1 MVEQAQTPRSDPRN
15 EAQNPIENHG
25 IIGDMRS
32 AALVAD
38 TGSIDFCCWPDFDS
52 PSIFSAL
59 LDTPDAGI
67 FQLSPILPD
76 ARRQQ
81 LYLPETNVLMTRWI
95 ARDAVV
101 EVTDLMPIASDVD
114 DLPRLVRRIHVRHG
128 TTDVRMLCRVRHDY
142 SRADTTAQMAG
153 KDVL

>member
-1 MVEQAQTPRSDPRN
+1 MANLR

-59 LDTPDAGI
+59 LDTPQAGI
-67 FQLSPILPD
+67 FQLAPDLPD

-81 LYLPETNVLMTRWI
+81 LYLPDTNILQTRWI
-95 ARDAVV
+95 AEAAVI
-101 EVTDLMPIASDVD
+101 EVTDLMPITHSED
-114 DLPRLVRRIHVRHG
+114 DLPRIVRRVEVRYG
-128 TTDVRMLCRVRHDY
+128 KSLIRMRCAVRLDY
-142 SRADTTAQMAG
+142 SRAETEAQMDG
-153 KDVL
+153 EDVC